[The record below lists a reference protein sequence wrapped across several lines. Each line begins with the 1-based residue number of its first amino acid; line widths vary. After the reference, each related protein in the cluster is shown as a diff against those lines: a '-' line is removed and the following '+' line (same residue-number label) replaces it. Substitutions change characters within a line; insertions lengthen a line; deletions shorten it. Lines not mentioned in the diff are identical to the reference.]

1 MKTQHH
7 DLSTRPHKT
16 GYIDGLLQSDNTLKK
31 VRETPDGA
39 VYEGRELKPTFWDK
53 VVQLFS
59 GFRWWGVSARKAV
72 HIISK
77 HTGRPS
83 ECIVL
88 YSVEQKSWHLYN
100 CWGDESCWY
109 ASVERDDDLC
119 LLCGTWVVAVSKKT
133 GKVLFSGTA
142 SDEG

>member
-1 MKTQHH
+1 MKTQQP
-7 DLSTRPHKT
+7 DLSNGPHKT
-16 GYIDGLLQSDNTLKK
+16 GYIEGLLQSYHKYIK

-39 VYEGRELKPTFWDK
+39 AYEVRDPKPTFWDK
-53 VVQLFS
+53 AVQFLS

-88 YSVEQKSWHLYN
+88 YSVEQKRWYLYN
-100 CWGDESCWY
+100 CWGDEPCWY
-109 ASVERDDDLC
+109 ASVERDDDWC
-119 LLCGTWVVAVSKKT
+119 LLCGTWVVAVSKKS